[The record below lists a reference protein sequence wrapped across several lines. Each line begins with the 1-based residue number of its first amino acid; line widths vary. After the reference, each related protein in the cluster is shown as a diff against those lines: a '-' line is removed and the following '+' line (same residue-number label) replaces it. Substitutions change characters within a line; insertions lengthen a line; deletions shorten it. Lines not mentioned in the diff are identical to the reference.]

1 MDYRL
6 AVAGKIILLY
16 YARLAD
22 LFVESEWDS
31 NYCVK
36 TLNEKKLVIILQGK
50 DRMKEWKNEREKKRK
65 KRKKEKNK
73 KRGDNV

>member
-1 MDYRL
+1 ML
-6 AVAGKIILLY
+6 LLEKMLY

-50 DRMKEWKNEREKKRK
+50 DRMKKKKKKKEEKKR
-65 KRKKEKNK
+65 E
-73 KRGDNV
+73 DHV

>member
-6 AVAGKIILLY
+6 AVAGKNILLY

-50 DRMKEWKNEREKKRK
+50 DRMKKRRE
-65 KRKKEKNK
+65 
-73 KRGDNV
+73 DNV

>member
-50 DRMKEWKNEREKKRK
+50 DRMKEWKNEREKRK
-65 KRKKEKNK
+65 KKKEEQKE
-73 KRGDNV
+73 RR

>member
-50 DRMKEWKNEREKKRK
+50 DRMKE
-65 KRKKEKNK
+65 
-73 KRGDNV
+73 